1 MDHDNMLPGLDTD
14 YYNYWNDFT
23 PEEQERLTELR
34 TLLEREAKPR
44 VNELWANEEFPYDL
58 VKPLAKLGIYGMLF
72 DESKQFESTS
82 RFRGWVTLELARVD
96 ASLATFFGVHVG
108 LGMNSIGILGSPEQR
123 AEWLPKMARGEVIGA
138 CGITE
143 PLSGSDTAKGIQTT
157 ARRDGDNWILNGQK
171 RWIGNAT
178 WSDITIIYARDVA
191 DDQVKGFIVP
201 TTAEGYSAEKI
212 RNKQSLRIVQNADI
226 TLTDVVVPESLRLPE
241 CNSFRDVSRVLR
253 HTRSENGWIAT
264 GLQAGAVELARDY
277 ALERKQFGRQIG
289 GFQLVQDLLVKS
301 LSNVTSSLALLER
314 LATVTDRGDRIDEMA
329 SLSKAYTSV
338 RARETVAWCR
348 ELFGGNGIDLD
359 YGIARFFCDAEA
371 VHTYEG
377 TREMNTLIIG
387 RDFTGLA
394 AFV

>member
-1 MDHDNMLPGLDTD
+1 MLAGLDTD
-14 YYNYWNDFT
+14 YYNYWDDFSV
-23 PEEQERLTELR
+23 EEQERLTELR
-34 TLLEREAKPR
+34 SLLEREAKPR
-44 VNELWANEEFPYDL
+44 VNDLWAKEEFPFDL
-58 VKPLAKLGIYGMLF
+58 VTPLAELGIFGMLF
-72 DESKQFESTS
+72 DESKRFESS
-82 RFRGWVTLELARVD
+82 ARFRGWVTLELARVD

-143 PLSGSDTAKGIQTT
+143 PLSGSDTAKGIQAT
-157 ARRDGDNWILNGQK
+157 ARRDGDDWILNGQK

-178 WSDITIIYARDVA
+178 WSDITIIYARDVE
-191 DDQVKGFIVP
+191 DGQVKGFIVP
-201 TTAEGYSAEKI
+201 TDTEGYKAEKI
-212 RNKQSLRIVQNADI
+212 VNKQSLRIVQNADI
-226 TLTDVVVPESLRLPE
+226 TLTDVVVPESLRLAN

-264 GLQAGAVELARDY
+264 GLQMGAVELAREY
-277 ALERKQFGRQIG
+277 ALEREQFGRPIAS
-289 GFQLVQDLLVKS
+289 FQLVQDLLVKS

-314 LATVTDRGDRIDEMA
+314 LATVTDRGEHIDEMA

-338 RARETVAWCR
+338 RARETVSWCR
-348 ELFGGNGIDLD
+348 ELFGGNGIDLN
-359 YGIARFFCDAEA
+359 YSISRFFCDAEA

-377 TREMNTLIIG
+377 TREMNTLIVG
-387 RDFTGLA
+387 RDFTGIA